1 MLARLLAHLRGQ
13 WMGALSLF
21 LVLTGGVAYA
31 ANTVFSEDIVN
42 GEVKS
47 VDIANNQVRSA
58 DVRDDTLAGGG
69 LTAADL
75 DPSAFFSGD
84 IAPTG
89 VGGAFGIPS
98 NAIQGI
104 EVSDNSLTG
113 SDVDEGSLSV
123 AGLGCQAGLILGFA
137 RIRGDSSMPSTYTS
151 SSSFVDT
158 KRNCAGGSVEVR
170 RLNVGL
176 YQIRFNGIAT
186 QLGLGSALWGGDN
199 ICTDNFAI
207 VTKRTG
213 ADGASEFTVI
223 SLDDDGDEQD
233 CWVTVAAI

>member
-21 LVLTGGVAYA
+21 LVLSGGVAYA
-31 ANTVFSEDIVN
+31 ANTVFSSDIVN

-75 DPSAFFSGD
+75 DPGAFVPAD
-84 IAPTG
+84 IALTRRRWCVRDPN
-89 VGGAFGIPS
+89 

-137 RIRGDSSMPSTYTS
+137 RIRGGSSMPSTYTS
-151 SSSFVDT
+151 SSTFVDT
-158 KRNCAGGSVEVR
+158 KRNCSGGSVEVR
-170 RLNVGL
+170 RSVAGS
-176 YQIRFNGIAT
+176 YQIRFNGIST
-186 QLGLGSALWGGDN
+186 QLALGGALDSPN
-199 ICTDNFAI
+199 TLCTDNFVS
-207 VTKRTG
+207 VTKLPG
-213 ADGASEFTVI
+213 FDGASEFHVY
-223 SLDDDGDEQD
+223 SRDNDGDLQD